1 MAIFETAAVFDE
13 PARAVVVVAATPTT
27 SSTTA
32 VLSVFRLTVAE
43 PPLRFPDSPCLD

>member
-1 MAIFETAAVFDE
+1 MAIFETAVDFAE

-32 VLSVFRLTVAE
+32 VLSVVRLTVAE
-43 PPLRFPDSPCLD
+43 PPLRFPDRPCLN